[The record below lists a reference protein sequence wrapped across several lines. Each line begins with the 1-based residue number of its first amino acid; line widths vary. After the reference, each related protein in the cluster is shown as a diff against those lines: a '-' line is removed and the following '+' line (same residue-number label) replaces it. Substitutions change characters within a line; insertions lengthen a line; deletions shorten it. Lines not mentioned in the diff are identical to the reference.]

1 MELESKVESQ
11 QRWIATAEVDLR
23 SAQRGCLIWM
33 SLLLATV
40 AARFC
45 ISEFAPKSWAIG
57 ADVLELVLLL
67 IFFVKAALRA
77 SDAQDAAKFLRE
89 CRNGSAELSRSIR

>member
-1 MELESKVESQ
+1 MEQESEVEFQ
-11 QRWIATAEVDLR
+11 QRWIETAEADLR

-45 ISEFAPKSWAIG
+45 ISEFAPRSWAIG
-57 ADVLELVLLL
+57 AGLLELVLFL
-67 IFFVKAALRA
+67 IFFVKAALCA
-77 SDAQDAAKFLRE
+77 SNAQDAAKFLRE
-89 CRNGSAELSRSIR
+89 CRDGSADLSHGIR

>member
-1 MELESKVESQ
+1 MEQESKVEL
-11 QRWIATAEVDLR
+11 QRSWIATAEADLR

-33 SLLLATV
+33 SLLLTTV

-45 ISEFAPKSWAIG
+45 ISEIAPRSWAIG
-57 ADVLELVLLL
+57 ADVLELVLFL
-67 IFFVKAALRA
+67 IFFVKAASCA

-89 CRNGSAELSRSIR
+89 CRNGSADLSRGIR

>member
-1 MELESKVESQ
+1 MKQESEVESR
-11 QRWIATAEVDLR
+11 QRWIETAEADLR
-23 SAQRGCLIWM
+23 SARRAGLIWL

-45 ISEFAPKSWAIG
+45 ILDFAPRSWAIG
-57 ADVLELVLLL
+57 ADLLGLVLFL
-67 IFFVKAALRA
+67 IFFVKAAMCA

-89 CRNGSAELSRSIR
+89 CRDGSADLNRGIR